1 MPHGQYMRGTRLD
14 YVIAFGLLT
23 LAIFIIVM
31 AANPARI
38 LDLRRDEQRSDDVRK
53 IMTAVLTLA
62 TNNPDKYDALL
73 TRLSDRPNSKFL
85 LGTGSSCA
93 GSWGTYCSDAIV
105 PDDCLPP
112 EEIFT
117 KPEDTPTDPK
127 HSIFGL
133 FGTGY
138 YLSVSGEMIEVGSC
152 AADTGTVM
160 LKTFANP

>member
-14 YVIAFGLLT
+14 HVIVFGLLG
-23 LAIFIIVM
+23 LAVCIIAFAV
-31 AANPARI
+31 NPARM
-38 LDLRRDEQRSDDVRK
+38 LALRRDERRSDDVRK
-53 IMTAVLTLA
+53 IMTTVLTLS
-62 TNNPDKYDALL
+62 TTHPDKYDALL
-73 TRLSDRPNSKFL
+73 KRLSDRSGSKFL

-93 GSWGTYCSDAIV
+93 GAWGRFCSDDAV

-112 EEIFT
+112 EEIFN
-117 KPEDTPTDPK
+117 KPEDAPSDPK
-127 HSIFGL
+127 HSLFGL

-152 AADTGTVM
+152 GADTGTVS